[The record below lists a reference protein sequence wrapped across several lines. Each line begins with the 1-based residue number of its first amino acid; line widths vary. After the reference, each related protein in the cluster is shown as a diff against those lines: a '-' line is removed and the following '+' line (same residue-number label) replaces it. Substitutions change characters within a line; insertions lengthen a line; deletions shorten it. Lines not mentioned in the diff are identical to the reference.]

1 MWGDWVLSERR
12 YLFFKEWVAKY
23 IRFCNYP
30 ANDHG
35 AGGLNRIYLATAKA
49 GGPPQAER
57 LSERTQSPQVDKHKC
72 LPSLTSGK
80 STYVRM
86 NWPLV

>member
-1 MWGDWVLSERR
+1 MPISERR

-57 LSERTQSPQVDKHKC
+57 LSETAIASCMIKELVLMPI
-72 LPSLTSGK
+72 L
-80 STYVRM
+80 M
-86 NWPLV
+86 NDTNRLIID